1 MFKQLLSIIVMVFS
15 VIFLTDCSSSGSSRG
30 TAGGDSDTNLQNG
43 SDSENSSD
51 SDYNPVDS
59 SDSSFDSSGDSSG
72 GTDTNETVYIPD
84 NSENNTFRQDYLY
97 CEYKTIEETDTT
109 FKGELTIGN
118 ANDDYVWNG
127 YSFTVWSVD
136 LKTTSE
142 ITLVGLD
149 EWNIVKYSQDGDKL
163 TIDLGDDKYFPDEFL
178 NTKAAAANQPFATK
192 SLVTLVV
199 EGNKNGQYPYPV
211 RCQPNYIRGDI
222 IYPVYEDLPHS
233 WWKGRT
239 DLTAADLIADEN
251 DYYKEEVSPRDEGVF
266 IYHPKHNTQINI
278 GQPHGVGRT
287 INGFDNLY
295 IRVPNK
301 MMAMG
306 MALNYEWFKFNPNY
320 FCALGTKE
328 NYACGFAAMDDPQ
341 AGSGGTTVN
350 IQGVD
355 YHWYIVLP
363 STDGPFQQ
371 EEPNFIGVARIFP
384 DYFSSENDYEKYV
397 YVSDAPN
404 DPQWASAVINSAL
417 SNVATRETLWAFQRG
432 EYGRIVFDA
441 KDPMAELGVITFT
454 YNRGI
459 GAFCGTGVMGN
470 LDAFVASD
478 DTISDFGLIG
488 FAEHVPSIKAIT

>member
-1 MFKQLLSIIVMVFS
+1 
-15 VIFLTDCSSSGSSRG
+15 
-30 TAGGDSDTNLQNG
+30 
-43 SDSENSSD
+43 
-51 SDYNPVDS
+51 
-59 SDSSFDSSGDSSG
+59 
-72 GTDTNETVYIPD
+72 
-84 NSENNTFRQDYLY
+84 
-97 CEYKTIEETDTT
+97 
-109 FKGELTIGN
+109 
-118 ANDDYVWNG
+118 
-127 YSFTVWSVD
+127 
-136 LKTTSE
+136 
-142 ITLVGLD
+142 
-149 EWNIVKYSQDGDKL
+149 
-163 TIDLGDDKYFPDEFL
+163 
-178 NTKAAAANQPFATK
+178 
-192 SLVTLVV
+192 
-199 EGNKNGQYPYPV
+199 
-211 RCQPNYIRGDI
+211 
-222 IYPVYEDLPHS
+222 
-233 WWKGRT
+233 
-239 DLTAADLIADEN
+239 
-251 DYYKEEVSPRDEGVF
+251 
-266 IYHPKHNTQINI
+266 
-278 GQPHGVGRT
+278 
-287 INGFDNLY
+287 
-295 IRVPNK
+295 

-488 FAEHVPSIKAIT
+488 FAEHVPSIKAITMAMNAETENVYDEKILWSDVTDFMTMMRRFYGRGYPSDGEWNAMLDDLKIAFDALAVHWGGDYISYRYDFLTLLRVFKHHLKTPTIPRPTTYYWRFLIDGGWLSACVV